1 MEREGG
7 GGRYSTV
14 IPEEKGREG
23 GRRGRRNEVWAGL
36 NLGEV
41 RIYMRKSRR
50 FITRI
55 KLSGGRAGRNAVSG
69 NGGLEGERFI
79 RFSPASSIPLIPFV
93 CLFGVI
99 NPLFVLFFKSTPTRS
114 RHPSL

>member
-1 MEREGG
+1 MERGEA

-14 IPEEKGREG
+14 IPEEKGR
-23 GRRGRRNEVWAGL
+23 GRGWGRRNEVWAGL

-55 KLSGGRAGRNAVSG
+55 KLSEEDEQGGMQFQET
-69 NGGLEGERFI
+69 GGGERFV
-79 RFSPASSIPLIPFV
+79 RFSRASIPLIA

-99 NPLFVLFFKSTPTRS
+99 NPLSVLFLKSTRTRS

>member
-1 MEREGG
+1 M
-7 GGRYSTV
+7 

-69 NGGLEGERFI
+69 NGGLGGGKIHPIFASEQHTIDPFRLFI
-79 RFSPASSIPLIPFV
+79 R
-93 CLFGVI
+93 C
-99 NPLFVLFFKSTPTRS
+99 N
-114 RHPSL
+114 

>member
-1 MEREGG
+1 MVVASVGG
-7 GGRYSTV
+7 GG
-14 IPEEKGREG
+14 EEG
-23 GRRGRRNEVWAGL
+23 GEEGDIRRRFQRRKDEGRGRRNEVWAGL

-69 NGGLEGERFI
+69 NG
-79 RFSPASSIPLIPFV
+79 
-93 CLFGVI
+93 
-99 NPLFVLFFKSTPTRS
+99 
-114 RHPSL
+114 